1 MIRKFTFSP
10 MFAIVIAFAS
20 LVIALPS
27 AAQDLADV
35 IEKCER
41 SVVRIEV
48 KGKDGDSLGSGFIVD
63 GSGII
68 AQTFTC
74 SPEPRKRPP
83 HSHLSLRILPT
94 GDYRRQ
100 HRQPTCGTSVLTPKQ
115 NDFKLYFGMGD
126 YGPRPE

>member
-1 MIRKFTFSP
+1 

-63 GSGII
+63 GKWDHLHQRSR
-68 AQTFTC
+68 ARR
-74 SPEPRKRPP
+74 SPESDRHIR
-83 HSHLSLRILPT
+83 T
-94 GDYRRQ
+94 
-100 HRQPTCGTSVLTPKQ
+100 
-115 NDFKLYFGMGD
+115 
-126 YGPRPE
+126 

>member
-68 AQTFTC
+68 CTNVHVLAGAQKATATFALKPEDPSNRRLQTPA
-74 SPEPRKRPP
+74 SPTDLRNLSSDPKTKR
-83 HSHLSLRILPT
+83 L
-94 GDYRRQ
+94 
-100 HRQPTCGTSVLTPKQ
+100 
-115 NDFKLYFGMGD
+115 
-126 YGPRPE
+126 